1 MTIGGHVFWS
11 AYDAPYTNRAIKSF
25 KQSTLFIYMANQLY
39 KCSHPVIHHHINT
52 QGQILVAGLWLD
64 YFLSCHGLIKFA
76 QTDIIS

>member
-64 YFLSCHGLIKFA
+64 
-76 QTDIIS
+76 